1 MSTTI
6 QNLAQ
11 RQVMLSFAYLAYT
24 GENFTTPEQENTML
38 GLIQTAMPQIPP
50 LAASPWKIVWYAA
63 PYTVPG
69 ALYQDNFMFVAQNIA
84 DPSQY
89 AVAIRGTN
97 FVSNLNWFMEDFD
110 VLQMMPWPLGN
121 TNNPAPSEMVSEST
135 SIGMNVLLSML
146 GSTPGSSEAA
156 TNLHDFLLGQTQNGG
171 QPTKINVCVTGHSLG
186 GMLAGTM
193 ALYLSDNQSSW
204 DASKQSTISCIT
216 FAAPTA
222 GNQAFASY
230 SDQAFSGKASPPNWD
245 TTLGSNCDAVRCDL
259 DVAPLFSTA
268 SNISQSVDG
277 NPYSP
282 LFAVYGA
289 NIDFEKLTF
298 KQKDEWGAV
307 NGSILPMLASI
318 LTSRGYTQIVSG
330 AAQVQGTFKPLDS
343 FDPPIDITSSFHN
356 SFTNYLKAFGAEAG
370 WQHSNSYPTIL
381 QVPALLSSGII
392 VRSVAQ

>member
-121 TNNPAPSEMVSEST
+121 TNNPAPAEMVSEST

-146 GSTPGSSEAA
+146 GSTPGSSTAP

-171 QPTKINVCVTGHSLG
+171 QTTQINVCVTGHSLG

-204 DASKQSTISCIT
+204 DASNQSTISCIT

-222 GNQAFASY
+222 GNQAFAAY
-230 SDQAFSGKASPPNWD
+230 SDQAFSGKTSPPNWD

-277 NPYSP
+277 KPYSP
-282 LFAVYGA
+282 LFAIYGA
-289 NIDFEKLTF
+289 NIDFDNLTF
-298 KQKDEWGAV
+298 KQQDEWGAV

-370 WQHSNSYPTIL
+370 WQHSDSYPNIL
-381 QVPALLSSGII
+381 LVPALLSSGII